1 MQRFVDRQHLS
12 LSVQQFVHRD
22 DKADWIP
29 HWQVIID
36 LCYPFKNSLPCYFMH
51 ELLSTLYHLLISL
64 FGFGYFIFDFRQ
76 SLIKALNSQPS

>member
-1 MQRFVDRQHLS
+1 
-12 LSVQQFVHRD
+12 
-22 DKADWIP
+22 
-29 HWQVIID
+29 
-36 LCYPFKNSLPCYFMH
+36 MH